1 MEWDSAGVIAAG
13 SFHACDTI
21 QARFSGYIVHSQMH
35 SKLRFSLLVC
45 LSLLATASLAQTTI
59 NVGPGQTYTTIQ
71 SGIDAANNGD
81 TVLVAPGTYN
91 ENIDFKGKAIT
102 VTSSGGAASTT
113 IDGGNKPGIATVTFA
128 NGETN
133 ASVISGFTIRGGGDT
148 IFAGTSD
155 GGVFVDGASPTI
167 QNNTITANYC
177 HDIHLAGGAA
187 TILNNEISGALQS
200 TNETGPDQSY
210 CSYGGGIFLYQTSN
224 SPGSLGPVLIG
235 NTIENNITT
244 GSNVLSGSAISLWA
258 APNVL
263 IMNNTIRNNISPIF
277 GSAVTSANSE
287 NTVIV
292 QNLIYGNTS
301 SCGGA
306 LQFANGGPGVT
317 TVDVLIANNT
327 MVDNVMTSTLGGD
340 TACAYIA
347 QIYPSGYSYGLS
359 GPSVIIANNII
370 GGSTSYPAVNCS
382 WYAPPSLEDQPT
394 FENNILYNAGGPF
407 FGSYCVDVSGEDGNI
422 AVDPQFVN
430 PAAGDYHLKSTSP
443 AIDSGLNS
451 VQQTFQTLTGL
462 NFTKDF
468 DGNAR
473 VQNGS
478 AKGCIID
485 MGAYEYPATTD
496 DCGVLETLTSF
507 LNPAFAGQSVTFTAQ
522 LSDSSGT
529 PTGTVQFL
537 DGTTV
542 LATQLVSGTGSAT
555 FTTSSLSVGSHTI
568 TANYQ
573 PTGVFSASTASL
585 VEVINADPTSTALTC
600 LPSPIDISGTA
611 QLTATV
617 ASAYGTPTGSV
628 SFTDN
633 GTALATN
640 PLAAGTT
647 SLMYTGSA
655 AGTHSIMATYAPTGS
670 FAASSATCSEVVNP
684 IPTTSTLTV
693 TPPISTY
700 GSPVM
705 LSATVSPATPPGP
718 STPTGT
724 VTFYNG
730 TATLGTAQLVSGI
743 ATLSN
748 VSFPG
753 GSYSLTC
760 AYGGS
765 AVYATSRCNPVPLVV
780 NPAPTALTLT
790 SSSNPASY
798 LSSVTFTVGLTTNGQ
813 PAGAGNAIQLS
824 VNSQIV
830 SLSTNTSGVATY
842 TIATLTPGSYP
853 VAATFSATNNLQASS
868 AALTEVISAAPTSI
882 TLTGAP
888 NPGDLNQPVTLTA
901 TVSSQ
906 SSPVGSGTVTFYDG
920 ATPLGTSPLSGGV
933 ASLTASFTTV
943 GVHSLTA
950 VYAGNTDFSTSTSA
964 VFQETIQAG
973 DFAISV
979 APSAADLYTGQ
990 AATMQ
995 VSVTALNGFNQPLAL
1010 SCSGLPANTT
1020 CVFTPAALPSGQGT
1034 ATLTIQTTAP
1044 HETTAASLSV
1054 VGLLALL
1061 LLPGWKSRRS
1071 LLARLGVVALAIG
1084 MGIGLTGCASTTPIT
1099 GGTPPNTYQVAVT
1112 ATTSGPGTP
1121 LTHSAV
1127 VTLTVKSLF

>member
-1 MEWDSAGVIAAG
+1 
-13 SFHACDTI
+13 
-21 QARFSGYIVHSQMH
+21 MH
-35 SKLRFSLLVC
+35 STLRFSLLVC
-45 LSLLATASLAQTTI
+45 FALLATASMAQAATI

-71 SGIDAANNGD
+71 SGIDAANPGD

-102 VTSSGGAASTT
+102 VTSSGGAASTI

-128 NGETN
+128 NGETST
-133 ASVISGFTIRGGGDT
+133 SVISGFTIRGGGDSILT
-148 IFAGTSD
+148 GTSD
-155 GGVFVDGASPTI
+155 GGVFVGGASPTI

-177 HDIHLAGGAA
+177 HDIHLEGGAA
-187 TILNNEISGALQS
+187 TIFNNEVSGVLQS
-200 TNETGPDQSY
+200 TNETGPDQSH

-224 SPGSLGPVLIG
+224 APGSLGPVLLG
-235 NTIENNITT
+235 NTVENNIST
-244 GSNVLSGSAISLWA
+244 GPNVLSGSAISLWA

-263 IMNNTIRNNISPIF
+263 IMNNTIRNNTSNIF
-277 GSAVTSANSE
+277 GSAVSTANSE

-327 MVDNVMTSTLGGD
+327 IVDNVMTATLGGD
-340 TACAYIA
+340 TACAFIA
-347 QIYPSGYSYGLS
+347 QIYPDAYSYGLS
-359 GPSVIIANNII
+359 GPGIIIANNII
-370 GGSTSYPAVNCS
+370 SGSTSYPAVNCWS
-382 WYAPPSLEDQPT
+382 FGTPSLDDQPT

-407 FGSYCVDVSGEDGNI
+407 FGSYCVDVSDQDGNI
-422 AVDPQFVN
+422 AADPQFVN

-462 NFTKDF
+462 NWTNDF
-468 DGNAR
+468 DGKAR

-478 AKGCIID
+478 GKGCIID
-485 MGAYEYPATTD
+485 MGAYEYPTTTD
-496 DCGVLETLTSF
+496 DCGVLETLASS

-542 LATQLVSGTGSAT
+542 LATQPVSGTGSAS
-555 FTTSSLSVGSHTI
+555 FTTSSLTIGSHTI
-568 TANYQ
+568 MGNYQ
-573 PTGVFSASTASL
+573 PTGSFSATTASL
-585 VEVINADPTSTALTC
+585 VQVINADPTSTALTC
-600 LPSPIDISGTA
+600 LPSPIDISATA

-617 ASAYGTPTGSV
+617 TSTYGTPTGSV

-647 SLMYTGSA
+647 SLTYTGAA
-655 AGTHSIMATYAPTGS
+655 AGTHSIVATYIPSGS

-684 IPTTSTLTV
+684 LPTTSTLTV
-693 TPPISTY
+693 TPPTSTY
-700 GSPVM
+700 GTPIT
-705 LSATVSPATPPGP
+705 LSATVSPAMPPGP

-730 TATLGTAQLVSGI
+730 ATALGTAPLASGI

-748 VSFPG
+748 VSLPG
-753 GSYSLTC
+753 GSYNLTC
-760 AYGGS
+760 MYGGS
-765 AVYATSRCNPVPLVV
+765 AIYTSSNCSPVPVVV
-780 NPAPTALTLT
+780 NAAPTALTLT
-790 SSSNPASY
+790 SSSNPAAY
-798 LSSVTFTVGLTTNGQ
+798 LSSVTFTVGLTTNGP
-813 PAGAGNAIQLS
+813 PAGAGNTIQLS

-830 SLSTNTSGVATY
+830 SLTTNASGSATY
-842 TIATLTPGSYP
+842 TISTLAPGSYP
-853 VAATFSATNNLQASS
+853 VAATFAATNNLQASS
-868 AALTEVISAAPTSI
+868 AALTEVITAAPTSI
-882 TLTGAP
+882 TLIGSP
-888 NPGDLNQPVTLTA
+888 DPGDLNQPVTLTA

-906 SSPVGSGTVTFYDG
+906 NTTVGSGTVTFYDG
-920 ATPLGTSPLSGGV
+920 SAPLGSSPLSSAGT
-933 ASLTASFTTV
+933 ATLTATFTTV
-943 GVHSLTA
+943 GVHNLTA
-950 VYAGNTDFSTSTSA
+950 GYGGSTNFSSSTSA

-973 DFAISV
+973 DFAII
-979 APSAADLYTGQ
+979 ATPPTADIYTGQ
-990 AATMQ
+990 GATAQ
-995 VSVTALNGFNQPLAL
+995 VTVTALNGFNQPLAL
-1010 SCSGLPANTT
+1010 TCSGLPADTD
-1020 CVFTPAALPSGQGT
+1020 CVFTPATLPNGQGA
-1034 ATLTIQTTAP
+1034 ATLIIQTTAP

-1054 VGLLALL
+1054 MGMLALL
-1061 LLPGWKSRRS
+1061 LLPGWKHRRR
-1071 LLARLGVVALAIG
+1071 LLARLGIALLAIG
-1084 MGIGLTGCASTTPIT
+1084 IGTAIQGCASTTPIT

-1112 ATTSGPGTP
+1112 ATTSGPGAP
-1121 LTHSAV
+1121 LAHSAV